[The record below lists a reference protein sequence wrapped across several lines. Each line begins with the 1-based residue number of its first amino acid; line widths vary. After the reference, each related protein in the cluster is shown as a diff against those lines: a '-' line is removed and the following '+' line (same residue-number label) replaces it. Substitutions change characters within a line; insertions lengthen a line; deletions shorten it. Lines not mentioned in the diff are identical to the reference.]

1 MEKQKLSELY
11 SYCTQEIQRL
21 TTELYEQLHDNKGAP
36 VTNWEQT
43 LDDVRKYKKLVI
55 LELEAMKHALREY
68 IEESD
73 GEQLP

>member
-1 MEKQKLSELY
+1 MEKQKLSQLY

-21 TTELYEQLHDNKGAP
+21 TTELYEQLHDNKGTP
-36 VTNWEQT
+36 TTNWEQT
-43 LDDVRKYKKLVI
+43 LDNVRKYKKLVI
-55 LELEAMKHALREY
+55 LELEAMKSALKEY

>member
-1 MEKQKLSELY
+1 MEKQKLSQLY

-36 VTNWEQT
+36 TTSWVQT
-43 LDDVRKYKKLVI
+43 LDNVRKYKKLVI
-55 LELEAMKHALREY
+55 LELEAMKSALKEY

-73 GEQLP
+73 GEQLS